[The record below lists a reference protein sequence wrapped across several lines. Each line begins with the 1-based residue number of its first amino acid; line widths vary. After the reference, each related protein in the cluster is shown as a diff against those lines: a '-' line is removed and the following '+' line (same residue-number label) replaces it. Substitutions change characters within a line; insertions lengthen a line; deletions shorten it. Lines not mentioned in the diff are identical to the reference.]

1 MTESDPVIVAVAAAN
16 PVDPSGPPSPQDRAG
31 AEAVRRRVVEAP
43 APSRRRPRLIVPAVS
58 AAVVVAVMALFLGV
72 RGHPG
77 TETPGTHHVPQTV
90 VLQALPTA
98 RTPTVTLAA
107 VARVAEIVR
116 ERLSSVPGGAR
127 VAVAGTGR
135 IRVTFGR
142 DVSAAARAHAIT
154 LLTQPTQLGFYDWEA
169 DVLTPG
175 GQTVASRLRAQDRA
189 ALQISQGGAAG
200 PGSAGAGSM
209 SLYAAV
215 RLASRQPPV
224 GVSPSLS
231 RLGDQ
236 YYLFGLPRSGAC
248 PKTAADGRTGSAPD
262 RACLLA
268 GPVDEAPGTPRSQ
281 ATADL
286 DAALLPGVAAAQA
299 RQGTVLAVP
308 QGTVIV
314 QAAGSG
320 VPPAFSSPAAQFY
333 VLKDALAVSGD
344 EITHPT
350 AGTDQGGAPDV
361 RFGFTTRGAE
371 RFRSVTAE
379 VAHRGATLSHAG
391 ETLEQHFAVAL
402 VGSES
407 RLLTVPSIDFQQYPD
422 GIVQSAGDAG
432 ADITGGLTVASA
444 RALATQLRL
453 GALPLELRVVGS

>member
-1 MTESDPVIVAVAAAN
+1 MTDRDPVIAAVAASN
-16 PVDPSGPPSPQDRAG
+16 PVDPSVAPSPRDHAA
-31 AEAVRRRVVEAP
+31 AEAVRRRVMA
-43 APSRRRPRLIVPAVS
+43 AQTPSRRRPRLIVSAVS
-58 AAVVVAVMALFLGV
+58 AAVVVAVIAVFLGV
-72 RGHPG
+72 AGHRGAEAPG
-77 TETPGTHHVPQTV
+77 AHRVPETV

-98 RTPTVTLAA
+98 RTPTVTAPE
-107 VARVAEIVR
+107 VAHVAQVVR

-142 DVSAAARAHAIT
+142 DVSSGARAHAVT
-154 LLTQPTQLGFYDWEA
+154 LLTQPAQLGFYDWEA

-175 GQTVASRLRAQDRA
+175 GQTVASRLRAQDPT
-189 ALQISQGGAAG
+189 ALQISQGGAVG

-215 RLASRQPPV
+215 RLASRQPHV
-224 GVSPSLS
+224 AVSPSLS

-236 YYLFGLPRSGAC
+236 YYLFGPPRSGAC
-248 PKTAADGRTGSAPD
+248 ATTAADSRAASTAD
-262 RACLLA
+262 RPCLLA

-286 DAALLPGVAAAQA
+286 DAARLPGVTAAQA

-308 QGTVIV
+308 QGTVII
-314 QAAGSG
+314 QAADSG
-320 VPPAFSSPAAQFY
+320 PPLAFSSPAAQFY

-344 EITHPT
+344 AITHPT
-350 AGTDQGGAPDV
+350 AGTDQAGAPDIQ
-361 RFGFTTRGAE
+361 FGFTASGAE
-371 RFRSVTAE
+371 RFRSVTAQ
-379 VAHRGATLSHAG
+379 VARRGATLSRAG

-407 RLLTVPSIDFQQYPD
+407 RLLTVPSIDFRQYPD